1 MIHDYTTPTYFL
13 YLIILKIQ
21 NGKIIIPRWYET
33 WFLSFCW
40 IRHMFYTTWEILS
53 VSTLLHQLS
62 RSKYLDIS
70 SWILPGNLE
79 FCLTVKIQTNSHC
92 DVTKK
97 NEAFQVDD
105 CQPGGWSFLL
115 ARGGEVGWWNQCQY
129 QCWKSMVKQRLIWI
143 KNKNWWLKPMVKVN
157 GEPSFSQT
165 FSQQFYVVFFVSP
178 AKAHFQTQP
187 FVGWFWQNVRQMLEF
202 TKNYIRAF
210 IRGSWIMN
218 MQLYRDV

>member
-1 MIHDYTTPTYFL
+1 
-13 YLIILKIQ
+13 
-21 NGKIIIPRWYET
+21 
-33 WFLSFCW
+33 
-40 IRHMFYTTWEILS
+40 MFYTTWEILS

-97 NEAFQVDD
+97 KQWGVPGRRLPARRLVFFFG
-105 CQPGGWSFLL
+105 PGGGKL
-115 ARGGEVGWWNQCQY
+115 GGGINVNINVENQ
-129 QCWKSMVKQRLIWI
+129 WLNIWI

-157 GEPSFSQT
+157 GETSFSQT

-187 FVGWFWQNVRQMLEF
+187 FVGWFWQNIRQMLEF